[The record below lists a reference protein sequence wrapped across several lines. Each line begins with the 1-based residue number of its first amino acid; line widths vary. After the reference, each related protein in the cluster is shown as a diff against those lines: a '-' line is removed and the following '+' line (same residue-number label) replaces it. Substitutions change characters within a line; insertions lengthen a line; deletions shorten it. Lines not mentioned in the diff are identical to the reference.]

1 MHRAVATAD
10 RARLVSIVTFTV
22 LALAAMVLSGCN
34 TTAGLG
40 RDIES
45 AGSAIEGTAEDAS
58 D

>member
-1 MHRAVATAD
+1 MMRKATTVD
-10 RARLVSIVTFTV
+10 RAKLIPIVTFTF

-40 RDIES
+40 RDIE
-45 AGSAIEGTAEDAS
+45 ATGSAIEGTAEDAS